1 MNPMVSGTFVVMDN
15 NWTTY
20 DSLQLELRRRLSQG
34 LLVGANYTYGIK
46 KQSLLTTLAQPRV
59 EVDNS
64 EDRNSPHAFKMNWDY
79 ELPIGRDR
87 RFGSNM
93 NPVLNAIVGG
103 WQFSG
108 SGLVK
113 TDRYR
118 MVGVKPE
125 GMSVEDVQKEFK
137 IRIEKNATG
146 QTVVFSYPED
156 IRLNTWA
163 AFSPDPTTP
172 TGYSVARGVPTGR
185 YLRPASDANCIAIY
199 RFDCNTPDINL
210 NGPLFS
216 RWDMRLKKSFGLGGR
231 RSFEIM
237 AEVLNVFDTINFN
250 HSVNFNPTN
259 GEDTFRVT
267 SAYTDVNTTF
277 DPGGRVGQLVWR
289 INW

>member
-1 MNPMVSGTFVVMDN
+1 M
-15 NWTTY
+15 
-20 DSLQLELRRRLSQG
+20 
-34 LLVGANYTYGIK
+34 
-46 KQSLLTTLAQPRV
+46 
-59 EVDNS
+59 
-64 EDRNSPHAFKMNWDY
+64 H
-79 ELPIGRDR
+79 
-87 RFGSNM
+87 
-93 NPVLNAIVGG
+93 PVLDAIVGN
-103 WQFSG
+103 WQYSG

-118 MVGVKPE
+118 MVGVTPV

-137 IRIEKNATG
+137 ISIEKNAAG
-146 QTVVFSYPED
+146 NTVVFSYPED

-163 AFSPDPTTP
+163 AFSVDPTTP

-185 YLRPASDANCIAIY
+185 YLRPAGDANCIAIY

-216 RWDMRLKKSFGLGGR
+216 RWDMRVKKRFDIVGDLN
-231 RSFEIM
+231 FEIM

-250 HSVNFNPTN
+250 HSVAFAPAN

-277 DPGGRVGQLVWR
+277 DPGGRIGQLVWR